1 MSNPFN
7 KLTDFNHSQV
17 RKYLNFFRNKRQ
29 SSLRAL
35 SSEFSDLKHDRY
47 ISPPPSFFL
56 FTHFQFI
63 YTLKRFGD
71 SMYSKEDVE
80 EALDFLQSAVNVIF
94 YSKLYPILDITY
106 NIFLE
111 SYISRYGINYQYGSF
126 NFISTV
132 RECSR

>member
-47 ISPPPSFFL
+47 PTHPYPFLSFYLLIFNS
-56 FTHFQFI
+56 FTPF
-63 YTLKRFGD
+63 K
-71 SMYSKEDVE
+71 
-80 EALDFLQSAVNVIF
+80 DFEIQCIQ
-94 YSKLYPILDITY
+94 KKM
-106 NIFLE
+106 
-111 SYISRYGINYQYGSF
+111 
-126 NFISTV
+126 
-132 RECSR
+132 